1 MDKSIPFSLKE
12 LEDLKSEYSTPYY
25 LYDGDG
31 IKMNSTN
38 YINTFKNKFG
48 GFKQFFAVKA
58 LPNPSILKLLKDCGM
73 GFDCSSPEE
82 IKIVRF
88 IDNIETTE
96 TKSEIFYTS
105 NFTSSE
111 DIAFALENN
120 CLLNLDDI
128 DGLDNLLNSGVQIPS
143 TICFRYNPSIN
154 VNPDVKS
161 NNFVGN
167 TSKFGMDRTMI
178 IQAYAKAKELG
189 IVNFGLHTMCVSN
202 ELNLEVWENIISN
215 VFELVNELKQT
226 HSIQIKFINIGGG
239 LGIPY
244 KPNTSPIDLNKFV
257 CNLKEY
263 WDLSVSRYSIDWD
276 INLYTEC
283 GRYIT
288 GPYGYLVSSIKSIKK
303 TSSSQIFY
311 GLDSCMANLMRPG
324 MYNSYHHIS
333 VPRLINET
341 KQIKANVVG
350 TLCENNDWFCSN
362 RDLPIGIEKE
372 DLIVIH
378 DTGAHSFSMGF
389 NYNSKLKSPELL
401 KLNKNISLIRFR
413 ETIYDLF
420 SNCIVNNTKI
430 NKKNDNSDA
439 LLLLRI
445 ILFVMFSFA
454 IILTTVFLFF

>member
-1 MDKSIPFSLKE
+1 MNKQIPFTLEE
-12 LEDLKSEYSTPYY
+12 LENLKSEYSTPYY
-25 LYDGDG
+25 LYDGNG
-31 IKMNSTN
+31 IKMNAIN
-38 YINTFKNKFG
+38 YMYTFKNKFG

-88 IDNIETTE
+88 IDNIEPLNNN
-96 TKSEIFYTS
+96 SPADIFYTS

-111 DIAFALENN
+111 DIKFALENN

-128 DGLDNLLNSGVQIPS
+128 DGLDNLLNSGVQIPN
-143 TICFRYNPSIN
+143 TICFRYNPTIK

-167 TSKFGMDRTMI
+167 TSKFGMDHTII

-189 IVNFGLHTMCVSN
+189 ISNFGLHTMCVSN
-202 ELNLEVWENIISN
+202 ELDLEVWENIISN

-226 HSIQIKFINIGGG
+226 HSIQIGFINIGGG

-244 KPNTSPIDLNKFV
+244 KPQDKQIDLNNFV

-263 WDLSVSRYSIDWD
+263 WNKNITKYSINWE
-276 INLYTEC
+276 ISLFTEC

-288 GPYGYLVSSIKSIKK
+288 GPYGYLVSSVKSIKK
-303 TSSSQIFY
+303 TSSKQIFY
-311 GLDSCMANLMRPG
+311 GLNACMANLMRPG

-333 VPRLINET
+333 IPRLTNET
-341 KQIKANVVG
+341 EQIKANVVG

-372 DLIVIH
+372 DLVVIH
-378 DTGAHSFSMGF
+378 DAGAHSFSMGF

-401 KLNKNISLIRFR
+401 KLNGETSLIRVR
-413 ETIYDLF
+413 ENFYDLF
-420 SNCIVNNTKI
+420 SNCIINNI
-430 NKKNDNSDA
+430 KKDNDYS
-439 LLLLRI
+439 LP
-445 ILFVMFSFA
+445 LFTIVVSTLTSFA
-454 IILTTVFLFF
+454 VIFFFVFLFL

>member
-1 MDKSIPFSLKE
+1 MEKSIPFSLKE
-12 LEDLKSEYSTPYY
+12 LENLKFVHSTPYY

-31 IKMNSTN
+31 IKTNATN
-38 YINTFKNKFG
+38 YMYMFKNKFG
-48 GFKQFFAVKA
+48 GFNQFFAVKA

-88 IDNIETTE
+88 IDELE
-96 TKSEIFYTS
+96 PLEPKSQIFYTS

-128 DGLDNLLNSGVQIPS
+128 DGLDNLVNSGVQIPN

-167 TSKFGMDRTMI
+167 TSKFGMDYITI
-178 IQAYAKAKELG
+178 IQAYVKAKELG
-189 IVNFGLHTMCVSN
+189 IDDFGLHTMCVSN
-202 ELNLEVWENIISN
+202 ELDPSVWENIISS
-215 VFELVNELKQT
+215 VFKLVNQLNVIHDIK
-226 HSIQIKFINIGGG
+226 IQFINIGGG

-244 KPNTSPIDLNKFV
+244 KPNVLPIDLNKFV
-257 CNLKEY
+257 NNLKDY
-263 WDLSVSRYSIDWD
+263 WNKNVSKYLIDWE
-276 INLYTEC
+276 ISLFTEC

-288 GPYGYLVSSIKSIKK
+288 GPHGYLVSSIKSIKK
-303 TSSSQIFY
+303 TSTNQIFY
-311 GLDSCMANLMRPG
+311 GLDACMANLMRPG
-324 MYNSYHHIS
+324 MYGSYHHIS
-333 VPRLINET
+333 VPRLTNET

-362 RDLPIGIEKE
+362 RDLPIGVEKE
-372 DLIVIH
+372 DLVVIH
-378 DTGAHSFSMGF
+378 DAGAHSFSMGF

-401 KLNKNISLIRFR
+401 KLNGKVSLIRFK
-413 ETIYDLF
+413 ETFHDLF
-420 SNCIVNNTKI
+420 SNCIVNNTK
-430 NKKNDNSDA
+430 NDNSEDV
-439 LLLLRI
+439 LLL
-445 ILFVMFSFA
+445 MA
-454 IILTTVFLFF
+454 IIISVILCFIIFWTIIFLFF